1 MNYFLKVALALLLV
15 SSVACTN
22 QSAPAENDLSAEEQ
36 LEKKR
41 WDEVMVIHDEVMP
54 KMGDIAKAQ
63 KALRTLAGEPVDST
77 ILQQLT
83 ELEIAEEAMWT
94 WMHEL
99 KPASEREAMAHE
111 AYLKY
116 LDEEEKKI
124 SEVRDMM
131 LTSIR
136 NAEAMIAKRTEKTE
150 K

>member
-1 MNYFLKVALALLLV
+1 MLLV